1 MTEPEFHLLL
11 QRYLDGQCTPAEQAL
26 VEQWYNRLEEAE
38 GVAAPPQNQEAVEDA
53 IWRRL
58 PHPLLAPAPAPR
70 VRQHPAAQPQPAWVW
85 WAAALLVFALGLGVL
100 FTYVQ
105 APLGPLGEVAQEGW
119 TRHRNTTRQPQ
130 ELQLPD
136 GSRVMLHPGSQLQYA
151 TPLAGPKRE
160 VYLEGEAF
168 FKVSKNPAR
177 PFLVFS
183 KQVVTT
189 VLGTSFRVKDYADGL
204 KASVAVS
211 EGKVSVQARKDAELD
226 ATPAKPAEAG
236 VVLLP
241 NQQAVYSLATRQ
253 LRKKLVE
260 KPVVLSPQTLE
271 FDARP
276 VPEVLTA
283 LEKAYGVAIVYDKQK
298 LAGCTVSIA
307 FYDEPLLEK
316 VGLLCQS
323 LGASYILSDAQ
334 IIIHSSGCQARPI
347 E

>member
-1 MTEPEFHLLL
+1 MTESEFHLLL
-11 QRYLDGQCTPAEQAL
+11 QRYLDGQCTPAEQAV

-38 GVAAPPQNQEAVEDA
+38 GVALPTQNQEAVEDA
-53 IWRRL
+53 IWQRL
-58 PHPLLAPAPAPR
+58 PHPLVAPAPVAPQ
-70 VRQHPAAQPQPAWVW
+70 VRQHPASQPSWVW
-85 WAAALLVFALGLGVL
+85 WAAAMLVFALGLGAL
-100 FTYVQ
+100 FTYVH
-105 APLGPLGEVAQEGW
+105 GPLGSLVGVAQENW
-119 TRHRNTTRQPQ
+119 TRHRNATRHEQ

-136 GSRVMLHPGSQLQYA
+136 GTRVTLHPGSQLRYA
-151 TPLAGPKRE
+151 TSLAGPKRE

-189 VLGTSFRVKDYADGL
+189 VLGTSFRVKDYADGV

-211 EGKVSVQARKDAELD
+211 EGKVSVQAREKAELD

-236 VVLLP
+236 VILLP
-241 NQQAVYSLATRQ
+241 NQQVVYSAATRQ

-260 KPVVLSPQTLE
+260 KPVVLSAQTLE

-283 LEKAYGVAIVYDKQK
+283 LEKAYGVTIVYDEQK

-316 VGLLCQS
+316 IGLLCQS
-323 LGASYILSDAQ
+323 LGASYSLSDAQ

>member
-26 VEQWYNRLEEAE
+26 VEQWYNRLEEAD
-38 GVAAPPQNQEAVEDA
+38 GVALLPTQNQEAVEDA

-58 PHPLLAPAPAPR
+58 PHLRQAPAAAPR
-70 VRQHPAAQPQPAWVW
+70 VRQHPATQPAWVW

-105 APLGPLGEVAQEGW
+105 APVGPLGGVAQQSW
-119 TRHRNTTRQPQ
+119 TRHRNTTRQVQ

-136 GSRVMLHPGSQLQYA
+136 GSRVTLHPGSQLQYA
-151 TPLAGPKRE
+151 TSLAGPKRE

-168 FKVSKNPAR
+168 FKVSKNPER
-177 PFLVFS
+177 PFLVFT

-189 VLGTSFRVKDYADGL
+189 VLGTSFRVTDYAHGL

-211 EGKVSVQARKDAELD
+211 EGKVSVQARKNAELD
-226 ATPAKPAEAG
+226 ATPARPAATG
-236 VVLLP
+236 LVLLP

-276 VPEVLTA
+276 VTEVLTA
-283 LEKAYGVAIVYDKQK
+283 LEKAYGVTIVYDKQK

-316 VGLLCQS
+316 VSLLCQS
-323 LGASYILSDAQ
+323 LGAYYSLSDAQ
-334 IIIHSSGCQARPI
+334 IIIHSSGCQLHPAQ
-347 E
+347 

>member
-1 MTEPEFHLLL
+1 MTESEFHLLL
-11 QRYLDGQCTPAEQAL
+11 QRYLDGKCTPAEQAV

-38 GVAAPPQNQEAVEDA
+38 GVALPAQNQEAVEDA
-53 IWRRL
+53 IWQRL
-58 PHPLLAPAPAPR
+58 PHPLVAPAPVAPQ
-70 VRQHPAAQPQPAWVW
+70 VRQHPASQPAWVW

-105 APLGPLGEVAQEGW
+105 EPLVPLGGVAQGGW
-119 TRHRNTTRQPQ
+119 TRHRNTTQQEQ

-136 GSRVMLHPGSQLQYA
+136 GSRVTLHPGSQLQYP
-151 TPLAGPKRE
+151 TSLAGPKRE

-168 FKVSKNPAR
+168 FRVSKNPAR

-189 VLGTSFRVKDYADGL
+189 VLGTSFRVKDYADGV

-226 ATPAKPAEAG
+226 ATPTKPAVAG

-241 NQQAVYSLATRQ
+241 NQQAVYSATTRQ
-253 LRKKLVE
+253 LRRKLVE
-260 KPVVLSPQTLE
+260 KPVVLTAQALE

-283 LEKAYGVAIVYDKQK
+283 LEKAYGVTIVYDKQK

-323 LGASYILSDAQ
+323 LGAYYSLSDAQ
-334 IIIHSSGCQARPI
+334 IIIHSSGCQTRPI